1 MGIRDRIAKAFGA
14 GNRVPAQIEA
24 AEQAAQMT
32 SQTPFAPGTPQM
44 PFDGY
49 SRQPRSRDFQTGVN
63 IAARPRLHER
73 VSFHT
78 LRGLIESYD
87 VAQACIWHR
96 IDSIR
101 ALDWSLTPAPGF
113 HGDAEAAIAK
123 GMAVLAKPDR
133 QTPFANWL
141 ATWLYDVLAYDAGT
155 LYRLR
160 NRRGDAIG
168 LRVVDGTTIAPLLD
182 YWGNIPEPPAEG
194 YVQYVQGLPWNW
206 LTRNDL
212 IYQPF
217 RPRANSPYG
226 TAPLETVLLNANTD
240 LRFQAHFLARF
251 TEGNVPEAF
260 ASAPETWTPDQ
271 IEEWQSVWDAM
282 MLGDQAAKHQIK
294 WMPGG
299 SGITWSNEKDFSDT
313 FSLFLMRK
321 TCAAYHVVPSDLG
334 FTETVNLSSSESQ
347 GDVQHRVGD
356 LPLIA
361 YIQSVLSGFLQD
373 DLGLPI
379 AFSFDTGQEKE
390 DRLQLAQTWQV
401 YIETGM
407 ASADEAREALLGLPA
422 DPTRPTP
429 RFFSTPRVGPIPLL
443 AIDGIAGKVDPETYG
458 PAKDQ
463 PVLAQPYVPPPGTV
477 PAPGTT
483 DQAASAAAED
493 AYQAQYNELVH
504 ASDVAK
510 DAEAGGAVTEPPGPT
525 AGISSATGITGYD
538 LVRPIDDEEEEDDRA
553 QLAKQE
559 LRAFHRFART
569 RRRDGH
575 WRNFTFQHLDPSQA
589 RRLNQTGRLAVRK
602 AAGEVAVAGLAVQ
615 AVDTGRVL
623 MIQRALDPDD
633 PAAGMWEFPG
643 GHLEGAETP
652 LQGAWR
658 EWAEETGCIPP
669 PGSSA
674 GSWVSADG
682 IYQGLVWVVD
692 SEDMVPVASGRDQVD
707 NPDDPDGDH
716 IEAIAWWDPA
726 LLAGNPAVRREL
738 LASLPDVLAA
748 LGQNEQ
754 ADVAKAGDAGPK
766 ALTAGP
772 AGSRMSA
779 PPATGRR

>member
-1 MGIRDRIAKAFGA
+1 MGIRDRIAKVFGS
-14 GNRVPAQIEA
+14 GNRVPDQLVA

-32 SQTPFAPGTPQM
+32 PQSPFSPGTPQM

-49 SRQPRSRDFQTGVN
+49 SRQPRSRDFQSGVN

-78 LRGLIESYD
+78 LRGLVEAYD

-101 ALDWSLTPAPGF
+101 ALDWSLTAAPGF
-113 HGDAEAAIAK
+113 HADAQAAIAQ

-141 ATWLYDVLAYDAGT
+141 ATYLYDVLAYDAGT

-168 LRVVDGTTIAPLLD
+168 LQVVDGTTIAPLLD
-182 YWGNIPEPPAEG
+182 YWGNIPTDAEA

-206 LTRNDL
+206 LTRDDL

-217 RPRANSPYG
+217 RPRSNSPYG

-240 LRFQAHFLARF
+240 LRFQAHFLQRF
-251 TEGNVPEAF
+251 TEGNIPEAF

-271 IEEWQSVWDAM
+271 IEQWQTVWDAM

-361 YIQSVLSGFLQD
+361 HIQSVLSDFLQN
-373 DLGLPI
+373 DLELPLS
-379 AFSFDTGQEKE
+379 FTFDTGQEKE
-390 DRLQLAQTWQV
+390 DRLVLAQAWQV

-407 ASADEAREALLGLPA
+407 ASADEGREALLGLPA

-443 AIDGIAGKVDPETYG
+443 AIDGIAGRVDPETYG

-463 PVLAQPYVPPPGTV
+463 PILAQPFIPPPGTV

-493 AYQAQYNELVH
+493 AYQTQYNQLVH

-510 DAEAGGAVTEPPGPT
+510 DAGASALATPT
-525 AGISSATGITGYD
+525 AGITSATGITGYD
-538 LVRPIDDEEEEDDRA
+538 LVGTGEDDDENQDRTE
-553 QLAKQE
+553 LAKEE
-559 LRAFHRFART
+559 LAAFHRFARA
-569 RRRDGH
+569 RRRDGR
-575 WRNFTFQHLDPSQA
+575 WRDFTFQHVAPSRA
-589 RRLNQTGRLAVRK
+589 RRLNQSRRLAVRK

-615 AVDTGRVL
+615 AADTGRVL
-623 MIQRALDPDD
+623 MIQRALAPED

-669 PGSSA
+669 PGA
-674 GSWVSADG
+674 CTGSWTSPDG
-682 IYQGLVWVVD
+682 IYQGTVWTVD
-692 SEDMVPVASGRDQVD
+692 SEDMVPVAGGRDQVD
-707 NPDDPDGDH
+707 NPDDPDGDQV
-716 IEAIAWWDPA
+716 EAIAWWDPA
-726 LLAGNPAVRREL
+726 LLAGNPAVRPEL
-738 LASLPDVLAA
+738 LAALPEVLAA
-748 LGQNEQ
+748 LGEDDP
-754 ADVAKAGDAGPK
+754 ADVAKAGDDADPK
-766 ALTAGP
+766 ALTGP
-772 AGSRMSA
+772 AGSRTSA
-779 PPATGRR
+779 PRATGRR

>member
-1 MGIRDRIAKAFGA
+1 MGIWDRITKVFGL
-14 GNRVPAQIEA
+14 GTRVPAEIVA

-32 SQTPFAPGTPQM
+32 MQTPFAPGTPQQ

-49 SRQPRSRDFQTGVN
+49 SRQPRSRDFPAGVN
-63 IAARPRLHER
+63 IAARPRINER
-73 VSFHT
+73 VAFHT
-78 LRGLIESYD
+78 LRGLIEAYD

-113 HGDAEAAIAK
+113 HGDAAAAIAQ

-141 ATWLYDVLAYDAGT
+141 AAWLYDVLAYDAGT

-206 LTRNDL
+206 LTRDDL

-240 LRFQAHFLARF
+240 LRFQAHFLQRF

-260 ASAPETWTPDQ
+260 ASAPETWSPDQ
-271 IEEWQSVWDAM
+271 IEEWQTVWDAM
-282 MLGDQAAKHQIK
+282 MLGDQAAKHQIR

-361 YIQSVLSGFLQD
+361 HITSVLTDFLQN

-390 DRLQLAQTWQV
+390 DRLQLAQAWQV

-407 ASADEAREALLGLPA
+407 ASVDEGREALLGLPG

-429 RFFSTPRVGPIPLL
+429 RFYSTPRVGPIPLL
-443 AIDGIAGKVDPETYG
+443 AIDGVAGRVDPETFG

-463 PVLAQPYVPPPGTV
+463 PVLDQPYVPPPGAV
-477 PAPGTT
+477 PAAGTT
-483 DQAASAAAED
+483 DQAAAAAAED
-493 AYQAQYNELVH
+493 AYQTRYNSMVH
-504 ASDVAK
+504 NTEVAK
-510 DAEAGGAVTEPPGPT
+510 EDSPQGGPT
-525 AGISSATGITGYD
+525 AGITSATGITGYD
-538 LVRPIDDEEEEDDRA
+538 LVHATDEEDEDRD
-553 QLAKQE
+553 QLVKRE
-559 LRAFHRFART
+559 LSSFRRFFKT
-569 RRRDGH
+569 RRRDGR
-575 WRNFTFQHLDPSQA
+575 WRDFTFQHTPARQA
-589 RRLNQTGRLAVRK
+589 RRLNQTGWLAVRK
-602 AAGEVAVAGLAVQ
+602 AAGEVAVAGLAVR
-615 AVDTGRVL
+615 AADTGRVL

-633 PAAGMWEFPG
+633 PAAGTWEFPG

-669 PGSSA
+669 PGILA
-674 GSWVSADG
+674 GTWTSPDG
-682 IYQGLVWVVD
+682 IYQGTVWEVD
-692 SEDMVPVASGRDQVD
+692 SETAVPMHTGRDQIT
-707 NPDDPDGDH
+707 NPDDPDGDQV
-716 IEAIAWWDPA
+716 EAIAWWDPC
-726 LLAGNPAVRREL
+726 LLAGNPAVRAEL
-738 LASLPDVLAA
+738 LDSLPDVLAA
-748 LGQNEQ
+748 LGVDSP
-754 ADVAKAGDAGPK
+754 ADVEKAGGGDADPK
-766 ALTAGP
+766 APTPGP
-772 AGSRMSA
+772 AGTTMSA

>member
-1 MGIRDRIAKAFGA
+1 MGIRDRISKVFGS
-14 GNRVPAQIEA
+14 GNQVPAQIVA

-32 SQTPFAPGTPQM
+32 PQSPFSPGTPQL

-49 SRQPRSRDFQTGVN
+49 SRQPRARDFQTGVN
-63 IAARPRLHER
+63 IASRPRLHER
-73 VSFHT
+73 VSFPT
-78 LRGLIESYD
+78 LRGLIEAYD
-87 VAQACIWHR
+87 VAQTCIWHR

-101 ALDWSLTPAPGF
+101 ALDWSLTPMPGF
-113 HGDAEAAIAK
+113 HGDATAAIAQ
-123 GMAVLAKPDR
+123 GMVVLEKPDR

-141 ATWLYDVLAYDAGT
+141 AKWLYDVLAYDAGA
-155 LYRLR
+155 LYRMR

-168 LRVVDGTTIAPLLD
+168 LMVVDGTTIAPLLD
-182 YWGNIPEPPAEG
+182 YWGNVPTEAEA

-212 IYQPF
+212 IYEPF

-226 TAPLETVLLNANTD
+226 TAPLESILLNANTD
-240 LRFQAHFLARF
+240 LRFQAHFLQRF

-271 IEEWQSVWDAM
+271 IEEWQVAWDALM
-282 MLGDQAAKHQIK
+282 MGDQAAKHQIK

-361 YIQSVLSGFLQD
+361 HIQSVLSSFLRD
-373 DLGLPI
+373 DLGLPVC
-379 AFSFDTGQEKE
+379 FSFDTGQEKE
-390 DRLQLAQTWQV
+390 DRLVLAQAWQV

-407 ASADEAREALLGLPA
+407 ASADEGREALLGLPA

-463 PVLAQPYVPPPGTV
+463 RILDQPFVPPPGTV

-493 AYQAQYNELVH
+493 AYQAQYNKLVH

-510 DAEAGGAVTEPPGPT
+510 DAEAGSPAAEPTAPT
-525 AGISSATGITGYD
+525 AGITSATGITGYD
-538 LVRPIDDEEEEDDRA
+538 LVRTGEDEEEDDRA

-559 LRAFHRFART
+559 LAAFHRFARA
-569 RRRDGH
+569 RRRDGR
-575 WRNFTFQHLDPSQA
+575 WRDFAFQHVVPSRA
-589 RRLNQTGRLAVRK
+589 RRLNQSGRLAVRK
-602 AAGEVAVAGLAVQ
+602 TAGEVAVAGLAVQ

-674 GSWVSADG
+674 GSWISADG
-682 IYQGLVWVVD
+682 IYQGLVWAVD
-692 SEDMVPVASGRDQVD
+692 SEDMVPVASGRDRVD
-707 NPDDPDGDH
+707 NPDDPDGDQV
-716 IEAIAWWDPA
+716 EAIAWWDPA
-726 LLAGNPAVRREL
+726 LLAGNPAVRPEL
-738 LASLPDVLAA
+738 LAGLSDVLAV
-748 LGQNEQ
+748 LGQDEQ
-754 ADVAKAGDAGPK
+754 ADVAKAGDVGPK
-766 ALTAGP
+766 VLTGQV
-772 AGSRMSA
+772 GSRMIA
-779 PPATGRR
+779 PPATGHR